1 LYTTEGKKMRRMR
14 LPLDHVASLREN
26 VEPVF
31 ASRAQARSREMARP
45 GVDR

>member
-1 LYTTEGKKMRRMR
+1 LYTTEGKDMRRLG

-31 ASRAQARSREMARP
+31 ASRAQARSRETPRP